1 MRAIFFGSPAFA
13 VPCLD
18 SLHEVAE
25 VVMVISQPDRP
36 AGRGMSLKPPAVKS
50 RALELGLPVMQPKKV
65 RTQAFA
71 ETLRELNADVGVV
84 VAYGRILPLRVLDAP
99 KRRCVNVHASLL
111 PRWRGAAPIQWAIAE
126 GDAETGVTLMQM
138 DEGMDTGPMLATK
151 HTAIGPSDTGGSL
164 SVRLASLGAELL
176 REELTNYVEGKLH
189 PQPQPEEGVTMARIL
204 TKDDGRIRWD
214 ESAVRIHNR
223 MRAMMPWPGAFTNA
237 PGKKGPRRLKVH
249 HAEVRE
255 RLGSHGAPGEVL
267 GLQDDGVVVATSEGT
282 IALLE
287 LQEAG
292 RKRLDA
298 RTFQAGRAL
307 ELGTLLGAS

>member
-1 MRAIFFGSPAFA
+1 MRAIFFGSPPFA

-18 SLHEVAE
+18 ALHELAE

-71 ETLRELNADVGVV
+71 DTLRELNADVGVV

-99 KRRCVNVHASLL
+99 KHRCVNVHASLL

-151 HTAIGPSDTGGSL
+151 TTAIGPSETGGSL

-176 REELTNYVEGKLH
+176 REQLVNYAEGNLP
-189 PQPQPEEGVTMARIL
+189 PQAQPEDGVTMARIL
-204 TKDDGRIRWD
+204 TKDDGRIRWN
-214 ESAVRIHNR
+214 ESAQKIQDR
-223 MRAMMPWPGAFTNA
+223 MRAMMPWPGAFTDA

-249 HAEVRE
+249 HAEVRDE
-255 RLGSHGAPGEVL
+255 SGSQGSAGEVL
-267 GLQDDGVVVATSEGT
+267 GLQDDGIVIATGEGS

-307 ELGTLLGAS
+307 EPGTILGAS

>member
-1 MRAIFFGSPAFA
+1 MRAIFFGSPPFA
-13 VPCLD
+13 VPCLEA
-18 SLHEVAE
+18 LHEMAD

-36 AGRGMSLKPPAVKS
+36 AGRGMSLKPPAVKT

-65 RTQAFA
+65 RTQDFA
-71 ETLRELNADVGVV
+71 ETLRALNADVGVV
-84 VAYGRILPLRVLDAP
+84 VAYGRILPLRVLEAP
-99 KRRCVNVHASLL
+99 ARACVNVHASLL

-151 HTAIGPSDTGGSL
+151 RTAIGPSETGGSL
-164 SVRLASLGAELL
+164 TVRLAALGAELL
-176 REELTNYVEGKLH
+176 REKLEQYVAGDLP

-214 ESAVRIHNR
+214 ENARRIRDR
-223 MRAMMPWPGAFTNA
+223 MRAMMPWPGAFTDA
-237 PGKKGPRRLKVH
+237 PGKKAPRRLKVH

-255 RLGSHGAPGEVL
+255 ESGKHGEPGEVL
-267 GLQDDGVVVATSEGT
+267 GLRDGGIVVATGEGT

-287 LQEAG
+287 VQEAG

-298 RTFQAGRAL
+298 TTFQAGRGL
-307 ELGTLLGAS
+307 EPGTRLGEA